1 MTGDPGKALQEK
13 RPEYKLKAQFIVDPS
28 DGGILECNRAAR
40 HLFGSIKKSL
50 LEMTF
55 FQLFTDTPHGLPKAR
70 KIFEDFK
77 SGKTIRNVALQI
89 RLNGGEVSWVSLSA
103 DRQENP
109 TGEAE
114 NALAMLELWV
124 WQPEKITGHQKQA
137 DAGQPPD
144 RRLADLM
151 AENLRLKQQLES
163 CGRTEAAFSPNAET
177 LQTLLDATGHLV
189 ILLEADGTVITANQ
203 HACARY
209 DKTLQEFRGL
219 NIFALM
225 DPDLEKARKKLVDE
239 AIRSKRPM
247 SGREE
252 IQGKFFDYVVVPIP
266 DPEGVVHKYAV
277 AVKAVENNEARYRL
291 LIEKMNDGLAVQD
304 IKGRWTYVNDRFC
317 NMIGYS
323 RKELVGH
330 SAIKFLDEADC
341 KIFKRQMAR
350 RKKGG
355 RDAYEIR
362 WLHKGGRH
370 ICTFVSPQL
379 LFDEYGDHTG
389 SFAVITDI
397 TSLKKAEAALR
408 ESEKNFKKI
417 AENTSDGILLLEKDG
432 KTVYANSGCEKLTGF
447 SVAEILREG
456 ITNKVFSPVLRE
468 IHLAKLRKRLVD
480 EPVPN
485 RYETEIITRDGR
497 SLPIEITAA
506 KTLWHRRSVVLLI
519 VRDIT
524 SQKQRENRLVEEQTK
539 LEKLVRERTKE
550 LVEANNAL
558 LVLARN
564 IDKKRGKVRQN
575 AGKIVNSKIIPLID
589 KFQKA
594 ETSPNHRLEYDIL
607 KAYLNELLTDPKD
620 ESGIAFALSNTELR
634 IATMI
639 RNGLTTPQMAR
650 LLSVSSDT
658 VKTHRKNIRRKLN
671 IRNSRVNLASYLRA
685 RLK

>member
-1 MTGDPGKALQEK
+1 MTADPGKVLQAK
-13 RPEYKLKAQFIVDPS
+13 RPEYKLKAQFTVDPS
-28 DGGILECNRAAR
+28 DGVILECNRVAR
-40 HLFGSIKKSL
+40 QLFGSIRKPL
-50 LEMTF
+50 RGMNF
-55 FQLFTDTPHGLPKAR
+55 FQLFADTPHGLPKVR

-77 SGKTIRNVALQI
+77 SGKTIRSVALQI
-89 RLNGGEVSWVSLSA
+89 RLNGAEVSWVSLSA
-103 DRQENP
+103 DRQKNP
-109 TGEAE
+109 PGEAE
-114 NALAMLELWV
+114 NALGMLEIWA
-124 WQPEKITGHQKQA
+124 WQPEEITGHPEQA
-137 DAGQPPD
+137 DAGQPSD
-144 RRLADLM
+144 RRLEELM
-151 AENLRLKQQLES
+151 AENLRLKQQLEPR
-163 CGRTEAAFSPNAET
+163 GRTEAAFSPNAET
-177 LQTLLDATGHLV
+177 LQTLLDAAGHLV
-189 ILLEADGTVITANQ
+189 FLLETDGTVISANQ
-203 HACARY
+203 HACSRF
-209 DKTLQEFRGL
+209 DKTLEEFKGSH
-219 NIFALM
+219 IFALM
-225 DPDLEKARKKLVDE
+225 DPDLAKARKKLADE

-252 IQGKFFDYVVVPIP
+252 IQGKSFDYVVVPIP
-266 DPEGVVHKYAV
+266 DHEGVVNKYAV

-291 LIEKMNDGLAVQD
+291 LIEKMNDGLVVQD
-304 IKGRWTYVNDRFC
+304 INGRWTYVNDRFC
-317 NMIGYS
+317 IMIGYS

-330 SAIKFLDEADC
+330 SAIEFLDEANR

-355 RDAYEIR
+355 RDVYEIR
-362 WLHKGGRH
+362 WLHRDGH
-370 ICTFVSPQL
+370 PICALVSPQL
-379 LFDEYGDHTG
+379 LFDEYGDHIG

-417 AENTSDGILLLEKDG
+417 AENASDGIVLLEKDG
-432 KTVYANSGCEKLTGF
+432 KTVYANSGCEKITGF

-456 ITNKVFSPVLRE
+456 ITRKVFNQVLRE
-468 IHLAKLRKRLVD
+468 IHLAKLRKRLSD

-485 RYETEIITRDGR
+485 RYETEIITKDGR
-497 SLPIEITAA
+497 TLPIEITAA

-524 SQKQRENRLVEEQTK
+524 SQKQRENRLVEEQAK
-539 LEKLVRERTKE
+539 LEKLVKERTKE

-564 IDKKRGKVRQN
+564 IDKKRGKVRKK
-575 AGKIVNSKIIPLID
+575 AGKILNSKIIPLID

-594 ETSPNHRLEYDIL
+594 ETSPNNRLEYDIL
-607 KAYLNELLTDPKD
+607 KTYLNELLTDPKD
-620 ESGIAFALSNTELR
+620 ESSIAFGLSNTELR

-639 RNGLTTPQMAR
+639 RNGLTTSQMAR